1 MLLYIQGE
9 FLSAQCVFPSVTVP
23 ADVFDY
29 RVCKNPFVCFR
40 PAEKPTYSLASSR
53 IVELWSLGHSGG
65 GCEKCAVR
73 HLKIETTTN
82 SNINLIKNSGFQAT
96 RFLLNISS

>member
-40 PAEKPTYSLASSR
+40 PAERPTYSLASSR

-73 HLKIETTTN
+73 HLKIDNQQPTQ
-82 SNINLIKNSGFQAT
+82 I
-96 RFLLNISS
+96 